1 MKSMSNGVM
10 KVIQW
15 TKCQHSKTSNGFF
28 KAWMKKTTRLLIT
41 SLQWGHV
48 ITDLNRGLQLCLH
61 VSGVFPEVSFQKN
74 TAKENNTH
82 IMGKV
87 GPRWGNAR
95 HGTVLSAQGVQ
106 YDLLIIEALL
116 LLGCHTSGDRETCR
130 TVLGFP
136 DFQCAACCLPR
147 CESSVAMA
155 GMCYTKT
162 PKLWVPSR
170 FGWAVWA
177 VWTGW
182 TLWAG
187 ENLLPR
193 FQTKIFLQPSKLDP
207 KTQTN
212 TNETDSKTF
221 RGWYAR

>member
-1 MKSMSNGVM
+1 
-10 KVIQW
+10 
-15 TKCQHSKTSNGFF
+15 
-28 KAWMKKTTRLLIT
+28 
-41 SLQWGHV
+41 
-48 ITDLNRGLQLCLH
+48 
-61 VSGVFPEVSFQKN
+61 
-74 TAKENNTH
+74 
-82 IMGKV
+82 MGKV

-170 FGWAVWA
+170 FGWT

-193 FQTKIFLQPSKLDP
+193 FQTKIFLQPSKLDH
-207 KTQTN
+207 KTQTKQIRRHSEYG
-212 TNETDSKTF
+212 TPCRPCRPCILMRIVWIGYAPWSYMHGPAHICLKMETACVPEFTMRWHQPGSELIPACVF
-221 RGWYAR
+221 SS

>member
-1 MKSMSNGVM
+1 MQNMQRNAFR
-10 KVIQW
+10 I
-15 TKCQHSKTSNGFF
+15 
-28 KAWMKKTTRLLIT
+28 L
-41 SLQWGHV
+41 
-48 ITDLNRGLQLCLH
+48 
-61 VSGVFPEVSFQKN
+61 
-74 TAKENNTH
+74 
-82 IMGKV
+82 GKV

-116 LLGCHTSGDRETCR
+116 LLGCHTSGDCETCR
-130 TVLGFP
+130 TVLGIP

-170 FGWAVWA
+170 FGWAVW
-177 VWTGW
+177 TGW

-207 KTQTN
+207 KTQTKQIRRHSEDG
-212 TNETDSKTF
+212 TPG
-221 RGWYAR
+221 RPCRPCILMRIV